1 MPKAALRSMR
11 GESTAIDAGTAVPHD
26 GTDADVHA
34 SHAPRGGMTALTIGA
49 LGVVFG
55 DIGTSPLYAVNE
67 IFFGHGHV
75 TPTAWNVRGCISLVL
90 WALTI
95 VVALKY
101 VIFVLR
107 AHNDGEGG
115 VFALYGL
122 LHNHKRRGT
131 MVLLSGLML
140 GAGLVFG
147 DGVITPAISVLSAV
161 EGVRVATPMFAE
173 AVVPFTVAILTALFA
188 IQYKGT
194 AGVGKIFGPLLIFWF
209 ATIGTLGAAQIAHH
223 PQILQALNPLYG
235 LRFLAQA
242 GLHPTLLVLGAL
254 MLVVTGGEALYADMG
269 HFGASPIRAGWFGL
283 VYPALILNYLGQG
296 AFLLGG
302 APVAGDKLFFSL
314 VPGLFLIPMVVLAT
328 ASTIVASQALISG
341 AFSLTSQGM
350 ALGLFP
356 RLHIVHTHSARA
368 GQIYMPFVNWAL
380 YFGAVLLVLVFRSS
394 SALASAY
401 GLAVSGE
408 MVATSVAM
416 FPVGRWYWK
425 WGLARSALLF
435 GAFAAV
441 DGSFFVA
448 NSLKFFEGGF
458 VPFSIGLALFLVM
471 VTWRWGRKATFAAYS
486 AKHTMTMAELV
497 RIHRRSEVFIERNA
511 LLMVPKPLR
520 DERDHTP
527 ALMQLLWDR
536 YGILPR
542 NLVFVEVIHRKVPY
556 VHDDRYQV
564 TVFHRDPHKGSVI
577 SVTLSFGF
585 MEDPNVERILEQ
597 LATHREIDLPPDV
610 HKWIVHVSVENL
622 LPSRAMGLIGR
633 FRLRLFAFLRHVS
646 QPAHYYYGLGDAV
659 QLSAEIMPVRVR

>member
-1 MPKAALRSMR
+1 MS
-11 GESTAIDAGTAVPHD
+11 GGTAATLRPEAVSHHS
-26 GTDADVHA
+26 GAGIHA
-34 SHAPRGGMTALTIGA
+34 GHAPRGGMAALTIGA

-67 IFFGHGHV
+67 IFFGHGRV
-75 TPTAWNVRGCISLVL
+75 TPTPGHVIGCLSLVI

-101 VIFVLR
+101 VVFVLW

-131 MVLLSGLML
+131 AVLLSALML

-147 DGVITPAISVLSAV
+147 DGLITPAISVLSAV
-161 EGVRVATPMFAE
+161 EGIRVSTPMFAD
-173 AVVPFTVAILTALFA
+173 AVVPITVAILTALFA

-194 AGVGKIFGPLLIFWF
+194 ARVGRMFGPVLICWF
-209 ATIGTLGAAQIAHH
+209 VTIGAVGAAQIAHH
-223 PQILQALNPLYG
+223 PEILRALNPLYG
-235 LRFLAQA
+235 LEFLA
-242 GLHPTLLVLGAL
+242 GWGISRCLLVLGAL
-254 MLVVTGGEALYADMG
+254 MLVVTGGEALYSDMG
-269 HFGASPIRAGWFGL
+269 HFGAGPIRAGWFGL
-283 VYPALILNYLGQG
+283 VYPALMLNYLGQG
-296 AFLLGG
+296 AFLLSGR
-302 APVAGDKLFFSL
+302 PVAGGKLFFSL
-314 VPGLFLIPMVVLAT
+314 APGALLIPIVALAT
-328 ASTIVASQALISG
+328 LATIVASQALISG
-341 AFSLTSQGM
+341 AFSLASQGIG
-350 ALGLFP
+350 LGLFP
-356 RLHIVHTHSARA
+356 RLRITHTHSAHA
-368 GQIYMPFVNWAL
+368 GQIYMPFVNWSL
-380 YFGAVLLVLVFRSS
+380 YLGAVLLVITFRSS

-408 MVATSVAM
+408 MVTTSVAM
-416 FPVGRWYWK
+416 VAVGRLYWR
-425 WGLARSALLF
+425 WGAARSVLLF
-435 GAFAAV
+435 GTFAAI
-441 DGSFFVA
+441 DGSFLAA

-458 VPFSIGLALFLVM
+458 VPFTLGLALFLVM

-486 AKHTMTMAELV
+486 AKRTMSMAELV
-497 RIHRRSEVFIERNA
+497 RIHRRSDLFMERNA

-520 DERDHTP
+520 DEDDHTP
-527 ALMQLLWDR
+527 ALLQLLWDR
-536 YGILPR
+536 YGVLPR
-542 NLVFVEVIHRKVPY
+542 NLIFVEVIHRKVPY

-564 TVFHRDPHKGSVI
+564 TVFQRDPHHGCVI

-622 LPSRAMGLIGR
+622 LPSRALNWIGR
-633 FRLRLFAFLRHVS
+633 FRFRLFAFLRHVS
-646 QPAHYYYGLGDAV
+646 QPAHYYYGLGDVV